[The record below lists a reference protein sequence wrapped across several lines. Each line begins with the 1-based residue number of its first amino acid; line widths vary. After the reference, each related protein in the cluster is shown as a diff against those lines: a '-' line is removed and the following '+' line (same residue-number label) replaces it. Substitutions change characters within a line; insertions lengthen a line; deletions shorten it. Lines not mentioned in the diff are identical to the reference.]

1 MKDNKLYYPN
11 NDTIS
16 DFLIEEYTEGNKT
29 TYDDVTVTISDLYQ
43 DTPLKIGMI
52 AIKELVTLD
61 GILDG
66 ID

>member
-43 DTPLKIGMI
+43 DTPLRIGMI
-52 AIKELVTLD
+52 AIKELVT
-61 GILDG
+61 
-66 ID
+66 